1 MNDETTGYL
10 DLLGF
15 EEALTA
21 LTAATEPADVALVVQ
36 TIRESYSTLFVQA
49 EVALKE
55 TEAVN
60 EKYIKTI
67 KALGELSARLS
78 TAPVVAAAAAEEGK
92 GEGKGEDE
100 DEGEEEVDEEDY
112 AEAFI

>member
-1 MNDETTGYL
+1 MNDETNEYL

-21 LTAATEPADVALVVQ
+21 LTNATEPADVALVVQ

-49 EVALKE
+49 EIALKE

-78 TAPVVAAAAAEEGK
+78 TAPVVAAAEAEAE
-92 GEGKGEDE
+92 
-100 DEGEEEVDEEDY
+100 EGEEEVDEETFEVEDEDDY

>member
-1 MNDETTGYL
+1 MNDETSQYL

-15 EEALTA
+15 EEALTT
-21 LTAATEPADVALVVQ
+21 LTNATEPADVALIVQ

-55 TEAVN
+55 TEAAN

-78 TAPVVAAAAAEEGK
+78 TAPVVAATEAEEK
-92 GEGKGEDE
+92 VE
-100 DEGEEEVDEEDY
+100 EEEVDEETFEGLEDEESY
-112 AEAFI
+112 ADAFL